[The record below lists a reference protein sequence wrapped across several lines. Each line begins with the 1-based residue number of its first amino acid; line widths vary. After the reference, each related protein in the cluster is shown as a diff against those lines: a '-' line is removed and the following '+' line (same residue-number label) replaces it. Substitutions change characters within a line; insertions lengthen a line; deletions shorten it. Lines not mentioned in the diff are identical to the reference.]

1 MSFKQG
7 QIDGIGA
14 EAFHI
19 LLVEDDELTL
29 KVTEGLLRHCD
40 YQVTLARNGRQALE
54 ALQSPEGR
62 HINLILTDVLMPE
75 IDGIELMTELL
86 QNEGWSH
93 IPIIVMSSQS
103 SQESVLKA
111 FEAGAKDYLIK
122 PVRRNELAT
131 LWQHVWRVNRD
142 LLPAKS
148 SKQHLAPSRIRQ
160 YAGCDTVACADTT
173 ASPLHLLCEVASN
186 EHRASRAMAQP
197 IREIRNEHSQIH
209 DGNRSALSSVELKIR
224 PLDVTPSHPA
234 ATRAAPLN
242 SNPSQTNSNRHN
254 MPAALREL
262 AALGNKLEKERS
274 KQAKSS
280 DEDEQTAAGSDAA
293 NTLHHSESTS
303 PFQSFTAFVP
313 RPCSRG
319 DANEP
324 PSLNPPNALQQ
335 LTLAHD
341 PSREA
346 TLAARLS
353 GHAAGVTAGQQQ
365 QFFQAFQAAVEQH
378 QLAVEACAVNRRA
391 AIAKFREKRKARNF
405 NKKVRY
411 ESRRRLAETRPRVRG
426 QFVKAG
432 TAAAQSNVTQVPVAS
447 QPATL
452 DNGVAAME

>member
-1 MSFKQG
+1 MHFQPKPLAYTSSAG
-7 QIDGIGA
+7 
-14 EAFHI
+14 
-19 LLVEDDELTL
+19 LVSCTRCVL
-29 KVTEGLLRHCD
+29 KRCPSKTACF
-40 YQVTLARNGRQALE
+40 AA
-54 ALQSPEGR
+54 
-62 HINLILTDVLMPE
+62 
-75 IDGIELMTELL
+75 
-86 QNEGWSH
+86 
-93 IPIIVMSSQS
+93 VMSSQS

-142 LLPAKS
+142 HLPAKS

-160 YAGCDTVACADTT
+160 YAGCDTVASADTT

-197 IREIRNEHSQIH
+197 IREIRNEHSQLH

-319 DANEP
+319 DANEA

-341 PSREA
+341 PSREP

-405 NKKVRY
+405 NKKVHCTALWVWCDTAVQSAL
-411 ESRRRLAETRPRVRG
+411 ESFLLLAVAVSITDLRMH
-426 QFVKAG
+426 
-432 TAAAQSNVTQVPVAS
+432 AAC
-447 QPATL
+447 
-452 DNGVAAME
+452 